1 MCAERL
7 DKEKVKAL
15 SLQIKEGK
23 LFLDGMRLYGVEKYE
38 IKMSSD
44 LPMGK
49 AELEVKLIVSYHE
62 NEIG

>member
-1 MCAERL
+1 M
-7 DKEKVKAL
+7 L

-44 LPMGK
+44 LPIGK

>member
-1 MCAERL
+1 M
-7 DKEKVKAL
+7 KTL

-44 LPMGK
+44 LPIGK
-49 AELEVKLIVSYHE
+49 AELEVKLIVSYLE
-62 NEIG
+62 NKIEQDLSQG